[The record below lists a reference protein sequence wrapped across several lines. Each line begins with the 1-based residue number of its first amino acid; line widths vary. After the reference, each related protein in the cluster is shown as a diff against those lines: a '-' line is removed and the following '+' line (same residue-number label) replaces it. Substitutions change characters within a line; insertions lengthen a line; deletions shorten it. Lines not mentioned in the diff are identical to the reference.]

1 MATDETTREVGG
13 DSVVLTVREV
23 AELLRLTPS
32 STYLAIS
39 HGQIPAVRFGR
50 QLRIPRA
57 ALERKLNGIG
67 G

>member
-1 MATDETTREVGG
+1 MDVIATKHDTGADTE
-13 DSVVLTVREV
+13 VLTVREV

-32 STYLAIS
+32 SAYLAIS
-39 HGQIPAVRFGR
+39 RGQIPSVRFGR

-57 ALERKLNGIG
+57 ALEKVLNGIG